1 VAQEHT
7 RNYTS
12 TSRQQ
17 IIRVV
22 TAQGVVYRG
31 LTGVRPFLCKTEKTD
46 AALQNFRSGFQ

>member
-12 TSRQQ
+12 TSCQQ
-17 IIRVV
+17 IIRVD

-31 LTGVRPFLCKTEKTD
+31 LTSDWL
-46 AALQNFRSGFQ
+46 N